1 MNVSR
6 LTFTKETK
14 EKMKKS
20 ISRFKV
26 GQLRWEKL
34 KELDETGKLSS
45 AKNRTDI
52 TSMMGLGTDY
62 GAPYNWVSN
71 LISDGY
77 VSETLTGFNSSQKP
91 EYEYHIIKQ
100 RTYEE
105 KPKAK
110 TKTKTVLPQ
119 VQPKPTMEQPLVGKV
134 FEVPTNNE
142 AKVVIKYKELAI
154 EIYNVSDDV
163 IKGIVETLSNQ
174 A

>member
-14 EKMKKS
+14 EKMEKP
-20 ISRFKV
+20 ISHFKR

-45 AKNRTDI
+45 AKSRIDI
-52 TSMMGLGTDY
+52 TSMLGLGTGY
-62 GAPYNWVSN
+62 GAPYSWVSH
-71 LISDGY
+71 LISNGY
-77 VSETLTGFNSSQKP
+77 ISETLTGFSSSQKP

-100 RTYEE
+100 RTYES

-110 TKTKTVLPQ
+110 AKAKTVLPQ
-119 VQPKPTMEQPLVGKV
+119 VQPKPTIEQPLVGKV

-154 EIYNVSDDV
+154 EIFNVSDDV
-163 IKGIVETLSNQ
+163 IKGIVEALSNK